1 MAILTRYLKKYWKIL
16 TLALALAAIN
26 QVFSLLDP
34 YIFRLIL
41 DNYATKFEQLT
52 HSDFFRGVALLL
64 LASMGTNLVSRI
76 AKNFQDYYVNTVTQ
90 KLGAKMYTDGLAH
103 SLQLP

>member
-1 MAILTRYLKKYWKIL
+1 MKILLNYLKRYWKL
-16 TLALALAAIN
+16 LVLALFLAAIN

-41 DNYATKFEQLT
+41 DNYVTKFEQL
-52 HSDFFRGVALLL
+52 SRSEFFHGVGYLLL
-64 LASMGTNLVSRI
+64 LSMGTALVSRI

-90 KLGAKMYTDGLAH
+90 KLGANMYTDGLAH
-103 SLQLP
+103 SL